1 MSKVSIKM
9 IFANWKNVRIFG
21 NFDKRLVTN
30 SIYFIFTEVFYLEP
44 QPERGQNDKLGY
56 CGVEENQGQYYQ
68 NCKCETIKTVFYEF
82 DMPNFCK
89 MLCNYYPD
97 CEGYTPI
104 SDNSCRYYTSNYVST
119 PCATLSLDA
128 NYNVECKVENIG
140 NLGTI
145 VSMRSGNEKGCYI
158 KSPINYFDD
167 EQIN

>member
-1 MSKVSIKM
+1 M
-9 IFANWKNVRIFG
+9 
-21 NFDKRLVTN
+21 
-30 SIYFIFTEVFYLEP
+30 FYLEP